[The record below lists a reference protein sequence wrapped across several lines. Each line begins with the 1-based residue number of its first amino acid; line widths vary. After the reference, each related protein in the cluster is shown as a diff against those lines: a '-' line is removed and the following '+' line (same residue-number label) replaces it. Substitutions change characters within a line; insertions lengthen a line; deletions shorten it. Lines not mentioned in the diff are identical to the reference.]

1 MELQKIDK
9 EVFNKMPI
17 EQFKGRIETISTPE
31 QARKAVAFLMQQP
44 LIGFDTETRPCFK
57 KGEVH
62 NVALIQL
69 STNDLCFLFR
79 INRIGITPELQALLE
94 CATVTKIGLSTK
106 DDFHG
111 LNKLTRLTPRGFV
124 ELQNMVKA
132 HGIGE
137 AGLSKIYA
145 MLFGKKISKRQQLTN
160 WEAAELTPPQ
170 CHYAALDAW
179 ACLQIYHR
187 LNQSAPGF

>member
-1 MELQKIDK
+1 
-9 EVFNKMPI
+9 MPV
-17 EQFKGRIETISTPE
+17 EQYKGRIETISTPE
-31 QARKAVAFLMQQP
+31 QARKAVSFLMEQP
-44 LIGFDTETRPCFK
+44 IIGFDTETRPCFK

-69 STNDLCFLFR
+69 STDKICFLFR
-79 INRIGITPELQALLE
+79 INRTGITPELKALLE
-94 CATVTKIGLSTK
+94 SSAVTKIGLSTK

-111 LNKLTRLTPRGFV
+111 LNKLTKLTPGGFV

-145 MLFGKKISKRQQLTN
+145 LLFGKKISKRQQLTN
-160 WEAAELTPPQ
+160 WEAVELTPFQ

-187 LNQSAPGF
+187 LNQSASNEK